1 MRIPLASCAQTEHQN
16 YPIGYGAPDNIQISM
31 ANGNIMKIPLA
42 SINIS
47 EEVNKSGIWQQVNE
61 SNEKQKQP
69 KLINV
74 SKSKKHPKKEG
85 SLLVDETTRLT
96 TMTEEDEDDNGI
108 SIKVDLIR
116 SKESIIGPLKVNGT
130 TSAET
135 SV

>member
-1 MRIPLASCAQTEHQN
+1 MRIPLASYAQTEHQN
-16 YPIGYGAPDNIQISM
+16 YPIGFGAPDNIQISL

-69 KLINV
+69 KLMNV
-74 SKSKKHPKKEG
+74 SKSKKHLKKEG

-116 SKESIIGPLKVNGT
+116 SKESIGPLKVNGT